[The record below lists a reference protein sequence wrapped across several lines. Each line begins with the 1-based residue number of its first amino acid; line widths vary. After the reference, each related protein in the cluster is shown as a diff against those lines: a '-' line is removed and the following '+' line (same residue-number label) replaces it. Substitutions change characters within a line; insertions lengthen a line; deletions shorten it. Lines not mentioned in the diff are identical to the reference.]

1 MVFDLKGLAF
11 QSTFLTCN
19 WIKNRKSV
27 PCTWIGCVVGQ
38 SLYGNLEC
46 SSILSWEKNVC
57 RKRNYK
63 KLFKLCL
70 KAHCSWETCQ
80 ICKPHVQR
88 RRVEIILYI
97 LKNYYFPLLWDSEI
111 AKYLEVALS
120 TMRSFRAIAYIRQDS
135 ANKFENIFFWFYLIC
150 FREIWIH
157 MVDQLYSLLIYE
169 KFWMYE
175 MWPFIFHPV
184 VKYNKLAQCF
194 HHKILYY
201 PIFPLKKSI

>member
-38 SLYGNLEC
+38 SLYGNLEYN

-80 ICKPHVQR
+80 NISKTTCTQR
-88 RRVEIILYI
+88 EEELKLFLYI
-97 LKNYYFPLLWDSEI
+97 LKNYFPLLWDSET
-111 AKYLEVALS
+111 AKYLEVALRTIEIIQS
-120 TMRSFRAIAYIRQDS
+120 YGLHWGRILQ
-135 ANKFENIFFWFYLIC
+135 NKFENIFFLILFNLFQRNLDPYGWPTLQFVKLKNFEC
-150 FREIWIH
+150 MKCGHLFSF
-157 MVDQLYSLLIYE
+157 QLWNIINLHNAFII
-169 KFWMYE
+169 KF
-175 MWPFIFHPV
+175 FI
-184 VKYNKLAQCF
+184 
-194 HHKILYY
+194 ILYFY
-201 PIFPLKKSI
+201 